1 MMKPSRFF
9 CTLLTVISMLAGSGC
24 GVVGTRYRIESPLQ
38 ASEVKKISP
47 GKTTRREVLDLFGP
61 PAAIARRGQE
71 IVTVPVPGI
80 RKESSQQVQADT
92 FFALFSAYAPNDS
105 HVIYYYWRAEMRETH
120 GVILGAMGTLG
131 KLSVDKLWVLID
143 ERTGVVVDYVFRE
156 E

>member
-1 MMKPSRFF
+1 M
-9 CTLLTVISMLAGSGC
+9 VQ
-24 GVVGTRYRIESPLQ
+24 GTRYRIESPLQ
-38 ASEVKKISP
+38 ASEVEKISP

-61 PAAIARRGQE
+61 PAAIARRGQQ
-71 IVTVPVPGI
+71 IITVPVPGI
-80 RKESSQQVQADT
+80 KREPSQQVQAET

-105 HVIYYYWRAEMRETH
+105 HVIYYYWRAEMREAH
-120 GVILGAMGTLG
+120 AMAVLAIGSLG